1 MLVALNPCNYLAIL
15 SCSHPEHDH
24 CWSQTPSWTNRLS
37 HRACQKVCWHKIWRT
52 VPHTQQAGKRG
63 FNWVPGCFVIRKR
76 ASQFDLKKLT
86 RDKTV
91 KCQTGTCQ
99 VRPDSSIYTALKP
112 LTTTYNY
119 RKLSANKFI
128 NHSANRKMNTRKD
141 PIAEC
146 MCMGRHVWTSEINHE
161 LMHNQ
166 AQQSSR
172 VGVHEG
178 GMCK

>member
-1 MLVALNPCNYLAIL
+1 MIIVDLRRHLELTDCPTGRAKSVLTQNVTHYA
-15 SCSHPEHDH
+15 SHTASRKAWLQLGARVLRDPE
-24 CWSQTPSWTNRLS
+24 N
-37 HRACQKVCWHKIWRT
+37 
-52 VPHTQQAGKRG
+52 VPVSLT
-63 FNWVPGCFVIRKR
+63 W
-76 ASQFDLKKLT
+76 KKLT

-112 LTTTYNY
+112 LTTTYSY

-128 NHSANRKMNTRKD
+128 NHSTNRKMNTRKD

-146 MCMGRHVWTSEINHE
+146 MCMGRHVWTSEINYA

-172 VGVHEG
+172 VGVHEEG
-178 GMCK
+178 TCK